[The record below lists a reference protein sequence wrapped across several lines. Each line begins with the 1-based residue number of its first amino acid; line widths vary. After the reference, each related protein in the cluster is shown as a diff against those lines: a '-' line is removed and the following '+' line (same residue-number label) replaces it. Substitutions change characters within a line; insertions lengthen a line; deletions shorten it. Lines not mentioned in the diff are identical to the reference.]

1 MRVNQSISQGEE
13 ILMEKTP
20 RDDEPLLG
28 MIGNEQ
34 NDDELVA
41 ELRQKRD
48 DERAFKQKIFLEKFE
63 IENVIQD
70 DSVVE

>member
-1 MRVNQSISQGEE
+1 MDQEILGNQDSFKSSQIGIAIRPIMRVNQSISQGEE

-41 ELRQKRD
+41 ELRQ
-48 DERAFKQKIFLEKFE
+48 
-63 IENVIQD
+63 
-70 DSVVE
+70 

>member
-28 MIGNEQ
+28 MIGNE
-34 NDDELVA
+34 
-41 ELRQKRD
+41 
-48 DERAFKQKIFLEKFE
+48 
-63 IENVIQD
+63 
-70 DSVVE
+70 